1 MIYVVQKTKWKKVKL
16 MKNQL
21 ESYMCEEKDIVY
33 IGTKELTKCI
43 DYAETESVN
52 GNDSSLY
59 HIYYISPSKCN
70 FMSFSS
76 GLSHHTHL
84 EKMILYRG
92 NVLIRDN
99 KMTESKTN
107 TLIFD
112 KDLRKIDNTIFNKDI
127 QTFRIIH
134 KYT

>member
-1 MIYVVQKTKWKKVKL
+1 
-16 MKNQL
+16 
-21 ESYMCEEKDIVY
+21 
-33 IGTKELTKCI
+33 
-43 DYAETESVN
+43 
-52 GNDSSLY
+52 
-59 HIYYISPSKCN
+59 
-70 FMSFSS
+70 
-76 GLSHHTHL
+76 
-84 EKMILYRG
+84 MILYRG